1 MEAAA
6 EPAPAPTDGKKP
18 VVLRTKEYLDSTVL
32 PVIREAMRSLVRVRP
47 EDPFDFLIDYIK
59 ENRPKD

>member
-1 MEAAA
+1 M
-6 EPAPAPTDGKKP
+6 
-18 VVLRTKEYLDSTVL
+18 VLRTKEYLDSTVL